1 MSKLRREMA
10 RRILGNGYC
19 ARPVGVDC
27 PFDSI
32 CESCTFFV
40 TPIKFRPALERQR
53 DDAAAK
59 GQVPRDQIF
68 DGLLSRLDKEAS

>member
-1 MSKLRREMA
+1 M
-10 RRILGNGYC
+10 
-19 ARPVGVDC
+19 VDAFDDIE
-27 PFDSI
+27 PFDLDPHRQAVCTAN
-32 CESCTFFV
+32 CESCTLFV